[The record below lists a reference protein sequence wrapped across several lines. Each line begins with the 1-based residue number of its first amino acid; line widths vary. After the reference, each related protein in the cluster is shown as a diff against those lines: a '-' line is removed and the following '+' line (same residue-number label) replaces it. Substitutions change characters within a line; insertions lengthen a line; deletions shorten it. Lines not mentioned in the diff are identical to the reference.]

1 MNNHVMKE
9 KYWFVFDNLLFT
21 NSGRKKNQKCTVRK
35 NLLLYSEKKQVCLY
49 FRFLDGYSNKN

>member
-1 MNNHVMKE
+1 MKE